1 MDRYTMGIDRLSSY
15 VPISSTVSPID
26 GSTYLPN
33 YPLEGSVCHS
43 SYSVSSCETSPSF
56 SGTEHN
62 HSCGQL
68 ASYSD
73 TMFDGEPGFVQIESA
88 DLLFHGIADSSVHPD
103 SVHPLRMVPETVRTV
118 DSIDDYRDQ
127 TKQCRS
133 APALPGVGSRR
144 QYKPRKGTALLKG
157 EHNRKKDNTPASP
170 TVLRKRRLA
179 ANARE
184 RKRMNSLNVAF
195 DRLREIVPT
204 LGPDHKLSK
213 FETLQMAQT
222 YISALSDLLERG
234 ADATTYSLFD
244 GLTDS
249 TTNDTNNNNHNN
261 HNSSNSNSNG
271 VRFTDSACSLLLRE
285 SSDSLDN
292 SFLDLAYL

>member
-15 VPISSTVSPID
+15 EPMSSTVSLIG

-33 YPLEGSVCHS
+33 YPLDGSLCHS
-43 SYSVSSCETSPSF
+43 SYSVSSGETSPSF

-62 HSCGQL
+62 HSYGQL

-73 TMFDGEPGFVQIESA
+73 AMFDGEPGFVQIESA
-88 DLLFHGIADSSVHPD
+88 DLLFHGIADSSVQQD
-103 SVHPLRMVPETVRTV
+103 TVRPLRMVPETVRT
-118 DSIDDYRDQ
+118 DECRADDVYRVQD
-127 TKQCRS
+127 KQCRS
-133 APALPGVGSRR
+133 TPALPGVGSRK

-157 EHNRKKDNTPASP
+157 DHHRKKDNTPASP
-170 TVLRKRRLA
+170 TVIRKRRLA

-244 GLTDS
+244 SLTES
-249 TTNDTNNNNHNN
+249 SRTNDTNNNNHN
-261 HNSSNSNSNG
+261 SSNNSNG
-271 VRFTDSACSLLLRE
+271 DRFTDSSCSLLLRE
-285 SSDSLDN
+285 SPDSLEN
-292 SFLDLAYL
+292 GFLDLAYL